1 MERDG
6 NKGPDGNNGTKS
18 ADVETDKP
26 PTNQGEEG
34 VERTT
39 EVSQET
45 YEKAKN
51 DAVKDL
57 HG

>member
-1 MERDG
+1 MEREG

-18 ADVETDKP
+18 ADVETDKT
-26 PTNQGEEG
+26 PTKQGEEEEEEATG
-34 VERTT
+34 
-39 EVSQET
+39 VSQET
-45 YEKAKN
+45 YEKAKD

>member
-6 NKGPDGNNGTKS
+6 NKGPDRNNKANTAEG
-18 ADVETDKP
+18 ATDKNP
-26 PTNQGEEG
+26 KGGEEG
-34 VERTT
+34 ATG
-39 EVSQET
+39 VSQET
-45 YEKAKN
+45 YEQAKD

>member
-1 MERDG
+1 MEREG

-18 ADVETDKP
+18 ADVETEKT
-26 PTNQGEEG
+26 PTKQGEEEEATG
-34 VERTT
+34 
-39 EVSQET
+39 VSQET
-45 YEKAKN
+45 YEKAKD